1 MPLSR
6 EIALSTVLSAAEV
19 RRDQWQA
26 VADGSELTEVVNELY
41 EVFGWQGQ
49 EMADLLT
56 EAIETL
62 NLE

>member
-41 EVFGWQGQ
+41 EADQIEGQ

-62 NLE
+62 G

>member
-41 EVFGWQGQ
+41 EADQIEGQ
-49 EMADLLT
+49 EMANLLT

-62 NLE
+62 G

>member
-6 EIALSTVLSAAEV
+6 EIALSTVLRAAEV

-41 EVFGWQGQ
+41 EADQIEGQ
-49 EMADLLT
+49 EMANLLT

-62 NLE
+62 G